1 MSDVFATL
9 SQELPWLRTLA
20 TRLAQ
25 GDRDEAEDL
34 VQDTLQ
40 VAWERPP
47 PEQALQPRGW
57 LSTVLRNRLRMA
69 RRGDARRAQRHDAAA
84 LTVQA
89 ASDPI
94 DEFARLELVGVLVER
109 LRSLPDLDRQIVSLR
124 FFDELDAATIGVRL
138 AIPHA
143 TVRSRLHR
151 ALARLRADIDAHYG
165 DRRTWAL
172 LLGVP
177 SSVPRATPIGAFAA
191 MTTTAKLGV
200 TLAVVA
206 TSSMIWFVG
215 RASEPPNGGQPLPAA
230 ETPTAAGVVPVE
242 RSTPTPPRPSSPA
255 AATWEARRRTIRD
268 QLAKARPGPSADEGG
283 LDADAAMEQA
293 NMAIQAAFEGCIEES
308 GRRIDGTITVRATI
322 IGGSDIGMIV
332 ESMDP
337 VGAPRDVELLE
348 CATESSYAFLGPAPR
363 EPFDFTT
370 TVSWMGAQ
378 PKDTDDD
385 AWRREMFD
393 AVMAAHLAELWA
405 CADTSPN
412 ARGALRLEFEFA
424 DGPTPTSVRATGDVD
439 AAVIRCA
446 EVAAATWHFPR
457 KFAGQRM
464 ISEHT
469 YPIDSSV
476 FAPDRGD
483 DP

>member
-9 SQELPWLRTLA
+9 SQELPWLRSLA

-47 PEQALQPRGW
+47 PGQALQPRGW

-84 LTVQA
+84 LTVPA
-89 ASDPI
+89 ASDPT

-109 LRSLPDLDRQIVSLR
+109 LRSLPELDRQIVSLR
-124 FFDELDAATIGVRL
+124 FFDELDAATIGARL
-138 AIPHA
+138 SIPHA

-177 SSVPRATPIGAFAA
+177 SAVPPPTPIGALAA
-191 MTTTAKLGV
+191 MTTTAKLGI

-215 RASEPPNGGQPLPAA
+215 RASDPPQAGQRPTAA

-255 AATWEARRRTIRD
+255 AAAWDARRRTIRD
-268 QLAKARPGPSADEGG
+268 QLAKARPAPAADGVG

-293 NMAIQAAFEGCIEES
+293 QMAIQAAFEGCLEER
-308 GRRIDGTITVRATI
+308 GGQVDGTITVRATI

-332 ESMDP
+332 ESMEP
-337 VGAPRDVELLE
+337 VGVTRDVELLE

-378 PKDTDDD
+378 PKDADDD

-393 AVMAAHLAELWA
+393 AVITAHLAQLWA
-405 CADTSPN
+405 CGEKSPN

-439 AAVIRCA
+439 AEIIRCA
-446 EVAAATWHFPR
+446 GDAAATWQFPR
-457 KFAGQRM
+457 KFAGQKL
-464 ISEHT
+464 ISDHT
-469 YPIDSSV
+469 YPIDSAV
-476 FAPDRGD
+476 FAPDRGEE
-483 DP
+483 